1 MFRLQNLTS
10 EVNHR
15 AKRVMQL
22 SRIKVNPLRE
32 YQNFRFNPYT
42 RTSRSITL
50 KPTELLIT
58 LEDQRVHDHMQ
69 IQGRVLDKYDPRT
82 IKVVVHY
89 APTSGYAWY
98 TLWATRN
105 CLFLQ
110 WASMSKEKRN
120 KKSGPWLCMYC
131 LRVMPWIKWDERKWI
146 VKL

>member
-1 MFRLQNLTS
+1 
-10 EVNHR
+10 
-15 AKRVMQL
+15 MQL
-22 SRIKVNPLRE
+22 SRIKVNPLRG
-32 YQNFRFNPYT
+32 YQHFRFNPYT

-82 IKVVVHY
+82 NKVVVHY

-110 WASMSKEKRN
+110 WASMSIGKKKQEEARRSVIMHVLFEGHAVN
-120 KKSGPWLCMYC
+120 KMRWEEVNSKALESTIYT
-131 LRVMPWIKWDERKWI
+131 VAT
-146 VKL
+146 